1 MFYFNPSF
9 IRHFLQRFSLGG
21 GGRNSPPPVIG
32 PNRVLTKKNIKEH
45 KRANFALSIPLK
57 NVSKYPKLAF
67 QKSQLNILQKIE
79 KLVKIEKNV
88 KLAYKILK

>member
-1 MFYFNPSF
+1 MLVKQVTKPIKRYCMLNPSF

-21 GGRNSPPPVIG
+21 GRNLPPPC
-32 PNRVLTKKNIKEH
+32 
-45 KRANFALSIPLK
+45 FW
-57 NVSKYPKLAF
+57 SKSF
-67 QKSQLNILQKIE
+67 QKLQLNILQKIE